1 MRTVWQEAIVVRA
14 VVFTACFGLA
24 VGCGDDEADDGL
36 VSGTG
41 EAAAESYDGLLRLLF
56 EGLCAGYVS
65 CCGAEVGL
73 SVAEC
78 VESEIAAVEDQ
89 DADRAAIAAGRVRID
104 FEAARSCAAQLRA
117 ASCDS
122 EDVIYDAQGPCSR
135 IRFGNVP
142 LGGTC
147 LAEGE
152 CTEGVCAFDGETDT
166 EGTCTRADGGEPCRS
181 TCYTWEDGD
190 RSCYDV
196 CAGELS
202 CEAGTCVIEE
212 PDPGV
217 GEPCEYDCE
226 GYAWCNENNLC
237 EAARPAGAPCDD
249 DQVCESYECV
259 NGQCAEVEY
268 CF

>member
-1 MRTVWQEAIVVRA
+1 MRTMWQKSSVVRA
-14 VVFTACFGLA
+14 IVLTVCLGLA
-24 VGCGDDEADDGL
+24 TSCGDDDGDDGL

-41 EAAAESYDGLLRLLF
+41 EAAAASYDGLTRLLF

-78 VESEIAAVEDQ
+78 VESEMASLQDQ

-104 FEAARSCAAQLRA
+104 VEAARSCAAQLRA
-117 ASCDS
+117 ANCDS
-122 EDVIYDAQGPCSR
+122 EDVIFDAEGPCSR

-142 LGGTC
+142 LGDTC

-152 CTEGVCAFDGETDT
+152 CVDGVCAFDGETDPA
-166 EGTCTRADGGEPCRS
+166 GTCTRVDGGDACPLTCFTEDDGEGTCYETCPGDLSCEDGICVVEELEPGLGEPC
-181 TCYTWEDGD
+181 DFN
-190 RSCYDV
+190 
-196 CAGELS
+196 
-202 CEAGTCVIEE
+202 
-212 PDPGV
+212 
-217 GEPCEYDCE
+217 CE
-226 GYAWCNENNLC
+226 GYAWCNENNVC

-259 NGQCAEVEY
+259 NERCAEVEY